1 MGNYLRNYV
10 PGGTFFFTAVTYK
23 RQRIF
28 STPLARSC
36 LRKAFQIVRRAR
48 KFEIFAIVLLPDHLH
63 TIWILPEGDEDY
75 STRWRHL
82 KTTFTRIYLASCG
95 HEMARTNRQKRSQS
109 RGIWQPRF
117 WEHTVS
123 DEKDLKRCVDYIH
136 YNPVKHGLV
145 DRVENYP
152 WSSFRRFARVGE
164 YSWVYTGEN
173 EDPNWM
179 E

>member
-1 MGNYLRNYV
+1 ML
-10 PGGTFFFTAVTYK
+10 GGTYFFTAVTHD

-28 STPLARSC
+28 ATPLARRC
-36 LRKAFQIVRRAR
+36 LRETFRIVRRTR
-48 KFEIFAIVLLPDHLH
+48 EFNVFAIAVLPEHLH
-63 TIWILPEGDEDY
+63 TIWILPDGDEDY

-82 KTTFTRIYLASCG
+82 KATFTRLYLASG
-95 HEMARTNRQKRSQS
+95 GTELIRSKKQIHNRS
-109 RGIWQPRF
+109 RAIWQPRF
-117 WEHTVS
+117 WEHTVR

-145 DRVENYP
+145 DCVEDYP
-152 WSSFRRFARVGE
+152 WSSFHRFAKMEE

-173 EDPNWM
+173 DDPNWM